1 MAGIRVPRLYVLD
14 MDGTIYLGDK
24 LFPWTLPFL
33 EAVREAGAEYLFLT
47 NNSSKTSAQYMDK
60 LRRMGIPAVP
70 GSVMTSGDATIELLR
85 RERGWRR
92 IFLLAT
98 PAVEEEFR
106 QAGLEL
112 TCEGAQ
118 GAVLTFDTTL
128 TWEKL
133 CTCCHLLRTGLPFVA
148 SHPDINCP
156 SPAGPLP
163 DVGSFLALIKSS
175 CGREPDLVVGK
186 PRPEFLRAAMLRK
199 GVTPDETVI
208 VGDRLYTDIACGL
221 AAGVRS
227 VLVLSGESTRAMA
240 ATSPHQPDW
249 IIENLSELLPG
260 G

>member
-1 MAGIRVPRLYVLD
+1 MAGPLNASLFVLD

-33 EAVREAGAEYLFLT
+33 EAVAKAGADYLFLT
-47 NNSSKTSAQYMDK
+47 NNSSKTSAQYVDK
-60 LRRMGIPAVP
+60 LQVMGIPATP
-70 GSVMTSGDATIELLR
+70 DSVMTSGDATIELLR
-85 RERGWRR
+85 RERGWQR

-106 QAGLEL
+106 RAGFEL
-112 TCEGAQ
+112 TAEEAQ
-118 GAVLTFDTTL
+118 GVVLAFDTTL

-186 PRPEFLRAAMLRK
+186 PRPDFLRAAMFRK
-199 GVTPDETVI
+199 GVTPEETII
-208 VGDRLYTDIACGL
+208 VGDRLYTDIACGI
-221 AAGVRS
+221 AAGVRTA
-227 VLVLSGESTRAMA
+227 LVLSGESTRELVAE
-240 ATSPHQPDW
+240 SPHQPDW
-249 IIENLSELLPG
+249 VVENLSELLLRD
-260 G
+260 